1 MMPSTRHVLHEV
13 QLGYRPSADAMRR
26 LAHEGDLPPLMSA
39 AAALRDLGHGPVVSY
54 SRKVFIPLTTLCRD
68 VCHYCTFAKSPR
80 EGQSAYMTPDE
91 VLAVARAG
99 AEAGCR
105 EALFTLGD
113 KPELRYRVAREELQA
128 LGHDSTISY
137 LQAMAKLVFEETGLF
152 PHANPGVMSESEI
165 AALRT
170 VSISQG
176 IMLESA
182 SPRLCDKGG
191 PHHGSPDKAPAARLE
206 SMRHAGV
213 QRVPFTT
220 GILIGIGETRL
231 ERVESLLALR
241 ALDDE
246 YGHLQ
251 EIIIQNFRAKP
262 DTRMAA
268 AAEPDLDDLCWT
280 IAVARL
286 LFGPDMNI
294 QAPPNLSPG
303 GLRKLIGAGINDWGG
318 VSPVTPDHVNPE
330 APWPHLDA
338 LARRTAA
345 AGKVLVERLATYPR
359 YLDDSER
366 WFDPAFRVPLLR
378 AVDSDNFTRTDGWLP
393 GAQSALP
400 RPNPA
405 PGTATPEF
413 RSILERAAEGA
424 RLTEREIVRLFQ
436 ARGHE
441 FDAVC
446 DAADRLRRRANGK
459 VVTYVVNRNIN
470 YTNVCYFRCQF
481 CAFSKGKLS
490 ENLRGKPYLLDLDE
504 IQRRSEEAWARGATE
519 VCMQGGIHPDY
530 TGETYLEICRRVKE
544 ALPDI
549 HIHAFTPLE
558 VWQGAMTL
566 DMTVGDYLDALRE
579 AGLGTLPGTAAE
591 ILDDPVRAIICPD
604 KITTDQWLE
613 VMASAH
619 GAGLHSTATIMFGHV
634 DGPVNWA
641 RHLLRLRALQKRT
654 KGFTEFVPLP
664 FVALEAPIHLK
675 GRSRIGPTYREAVL
689 MHAVARL
696 ALFPHFTNIQAS
708 WVKMG
713 PDGAAA
719 CLQAGANDLGGTLM
733 NETITRSAGA
743 THGEEFPPERMEALI
758 RGIGRI
764 PRQRTTLYTPA
775 PAERK
780 RASFGAD
787 PLAPLSLP
795 PAKRFE
801 RRDGKGENLV
811 RPGIATTT

>member
-1 MMPSTRHVLHEV
+1 VLHEV
-13 QLGYRPSADAMRR
+13 RLGYRPNADAARR
-26 LAHEGDLPPLMSA
+26 LAREGDLPPLMNA
-39 AAALRDLGHGPVVSY
+39 AAALRDQGHGPLISY

-80 EGQSAYMTPDE
+80 KGQAAYMTPDE

-99 AEAGCR
+99 AAAGCQ

-113 KPELRYRVAREELQA
+113 KPELRYRMARDELKA

-137 LQAMAKLVFEETGLF
+137 LRAMAKLVFEETGLF
-152 PHANPGVMSESEI
+152 PHVNPGVTSGEEI
-165 AALRT
+165 AALRE

-182 SPRLCDKGG
+182 SPRLCEKGG
-191 PHHGSPDKAPAARLE
+191 PHYGSPDKAPSSRLE

-220 GILIGIGETRL
+220 GILIGIGETRE

-241 ALDDE
+241 ALNDE

-262 DTRMAA
+262 ETKMATA
-268 AAEPDLDDLCWT
+268 VEPDLNDLCWT

-286 LFGPDMNI
+286 MFGAEMNI

-338 LARRTAA
+338 LARQTAA
-345 AGKVLVERLATYPR
+345 VGKVLVARLATYPN
-359 YLDDSER
+359 YLADPER
-366 WFDPAFRVPLLR
+366 WFDDAFQVPLRR
-378 AVDSDNFTRTDGWLP
+378 AVDSEYFARTDGWLP

-405 PGTATPEF
+405 PGTANPEI
-413 RSILERAAEGA
+413 RGILDRAVEGA

-446 DAADRLRRRANGK
+446 EAADQLRRKVNGK
-459 VVTYVVNRNIN
+459 IVTYVVNRNIN

-530 TGETYLEICRRVKE
+530 TGETYLEICRRVKA

-558 VWQGAMTL
+558 VWQGAKTL

-591 ILDDPVRAIICPD
+591 ILDDPVREIICPD
-604 KITTDQWLE
+604 KVTTDQWLE

-619 GAGLHSTATIMFGHV
+619 GAGLRSTATIMFGHV
-634 DGPVNWA
+634 DAPINWA

-654 KGFTEFVPLP
+654 GGFTEFVPLP

-675 GRSRIGPTYREAVL
+675 GRSRIGPTYREAIL
-689 MHAVARL
+689 MHAVPRL
-696 ALFPHFTNIQAS
+696 ALYPHFTNIQAS

-743 THGEEFPPERMEALI
+743 THGEEFPPEQMEALV
-758 RGIGRI
+758 RSIGRI
-764 PRQRTTLYTPA
+764 PRQRTTLYKPA
-775 PAERK
+775 PTDRK
-780 RASFGAD
+780 DASFGAD
-787 PLAPLSLP
+787 ALAPLSLP
-795 PAKRFE
+795 PATRFE
-801 RRDGKGENLV
+801 RRDRKGGDLV
-811 RPGIATTT
+811 RPGIESAT